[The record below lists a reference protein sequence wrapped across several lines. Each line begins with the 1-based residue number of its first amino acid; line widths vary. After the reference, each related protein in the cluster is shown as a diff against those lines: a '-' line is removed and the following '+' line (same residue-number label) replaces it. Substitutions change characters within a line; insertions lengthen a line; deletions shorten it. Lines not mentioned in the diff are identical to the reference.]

1 MYTPHCQG
9 MHYVAHRTYLAI
21 EVLSELSMIST
32 IEKLYSYFSKSPKR
46 HLELEKLSEL
56 LHLKSR
62 KILNNVKTRWISM
75 LSPLKRVLSEFRVL
89 IMKMCTDM

>member
-1 MYTPHCQG
+1 
-9 MHYVAHRTYLAI
+9 
-21 EVLSELSMIST
+21 
-32 IEKLYSYFSKSPKR
+32 
-46 HLELEKLSEL
+46 LELEKLSEL